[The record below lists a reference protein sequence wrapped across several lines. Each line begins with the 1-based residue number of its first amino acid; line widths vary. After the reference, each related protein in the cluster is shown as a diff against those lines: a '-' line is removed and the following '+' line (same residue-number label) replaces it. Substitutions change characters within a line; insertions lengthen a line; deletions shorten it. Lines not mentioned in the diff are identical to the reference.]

1 MAEKAEDRELIN
13 KIKSLKEELG
23 DELVIL
29 THHYQRKE
37 IVNLGDY
44 KGDSFGLSQ
53 KAAADKAARYIVFC
67 GVHFMAESAE
77 ILSQP
82 HQVVQIPEM
91 EAGCWMADM
100 ADIIILERAWEDLQS
115 ITGADVITPIVYMNS
130 DAEIKAFCGRNGGIV
145 CTSSNAPAAFEWA
158 YKRREKILF
167 LPDQHLGRN
176 SGNDMGIPPDEMI
189 LWNPRKRLGG
199 NSPESIKNACL
210 ILWDGY
216 CLVHTRF
223 TVKHIKKIRKKYPE
237 AKIVVHPEC
246 TEEVVALADAKGST
260 SFIVKYVERAA
271 PGSTIIVG
279 TEINLI
285 DRLNRIYPDREI
297 LTLHDSL
304 CPNMYK
310 ISLENLLWTLENI
323 GRVNIVKVPEE
334 IKADARKALDRMLTL
349 AS

>member
-37 IVNLGDY
+37 IVDLGDY

-53 KAAADKAARYIVFC
+53 KAAADKAARNIVFC

-100 ADIIILERAWEDLQS
+100 ADIIILERAWEELQS

-199 NSPESIKNACL
+199 NSPESIKKARL

-216 CLVHTRF
+216 C
-223 TVKHIKKIRKKYPE
+223 
-237 AKIVVHPEC
+237 VV
-246 TEEVVALADAKGST
+246 
-260 SFIVKYVERAA
+260 
-271 PGSTIIVG
+271 
-279 TEINLI
+279 
-285 DRLNRIYPDREI
+285 
-297 LTLHDSL
+297 
-304 CPNMYK
+304 
-310 ISLENLLWTLENI
+310 
-323 GRVNIVKVPEE
+323 
-334 IKADARKALDRMLTL
+334 
-349 AS
+349 